1 MKIEHH
7 IANALPASGL
17 AQGAAVVVAM
27 PAIHMAHAQ
36 RSAELMARRSGG
48 VENAV
53 LLIVEDTERE
63 GYVAVCNRVFRA
75 TDSAFFAYVAQ
86 DAFAGRG
93 WLRIALNHMAKT
105 GKGLLAFNDG
115 KWHGQMAAFG
125 LVLRSWALMQYGG
138 DLFYAQYR
146 QHFADVELSNLAKK
160 QEMLCFSSRSILIE
174 VDWGKDGR
182 LANRKDKAIFNKRL
196 NHFEMAHAE

>member
-146 QHFADVELSNLAKK
+146 QHFADMELSHLAKEAD
-160 QEMLCFSSRSILIE
+160 QLCFATRSVLVE
-174 VDWGKDGR
+174 VDWHKDSR
-182 LANRKDKAIFNKRL
+182 KANQHDKKLYSTREFITV
-196 NHFEMAHAE
+196 M